1 MWRNG
6 ELPFR
11 LGLLKYN
18 ITQQL
23 TISAYFAKMGKIN
36 YNVSNIDLSIKYIN
50 IVKLLKEQ
58 IINDKTTFDD
68 LSSNII
74 KSSIQDLYAR

>member
-1 MWRNG
+1 
-6 ELPFR
+6 
-11 LGLLKYN
+11 
-18 ITQQL
+18 
-23 TISAYFAKMGKIN
+23 MGKIN

-58 IINDKTTFDD
+58 IINDKITFDE

>member
-1 MWRNG
+1 
-6 ELPFR
+6 
-11 LGLLKYN
+11 
-18 ITQQL
+18 
-23 TISAYFAKMGKIN
+23 MGKIN

-58 IINDKTTFDD
+58 IINDKTTFDK